1 MSKKSP
7 RTPYSTV
14 MVSGG
19 FDPIHV
25 GHVRL
30 IREASQYGNVIV
42 AVNSDKWLFRKKG
55 FNSISFRERKE
66 FLMAI
71 KGVVD
76 VIEVD
81 DEDGTVCAALIE
93 YQPTYF
99 ANGGY
104 RTIYNTP
111 ETEVCEQ
118 VGIEM
123 LWNIGSQKI
132 NEP

>member
-1 MSKKSP
+1 MSNKSP
-7 RTPYSTV
+7 RTPYNTV

-30 IREASQYGNVIV
+30 ILEASQYGNVIV
-42 AVNSDKWLFRKKG
+42 AANSDRWLFRKKG

-104 RTIYNTP
+104 RTKYNTP
-111 ETEVCEQ
+111 ETEICEQ